1 MWDREGTW
9 GYLDMLVEKHVRAGG
24 EFCIQIL
31 SPQFFLPLWKGLSTW
46 IWGLK
51 KSYLWGL
58 KQNLYNILK
67 FEAERELPLFFYFC
81 WSECSSYQGE
91 LEKLQSNFF
100 QCMWL
105 TWTRM
110 QLWKL
115 ILVIFL
121 FSVLFAEI
129 TRLLNHI
136 MAVGTHALD
145 VGAMTPFFWL
155 FEEREKVIVG
165 QLMVWS
171 IRSQ

>member
-1 MWDREGTW
+1 MRVFGHASWGTCKSRRGLLHPDSPTPILPSPLEGSF
-9 GYLDMLVEKHVRAGG
+9 YLNLR
-24 EFCIQIL
+24 
-31 SPQFFLPLWKGLSTW
+31 
-46 IWGLK
+46 LK